1 MAITSSIIP
10 SFRSPIIGGGL
21 SPRARISKLIRPK
34 ISNMRSMI
42 DGLKPIIKS
51 PIGEGGVLSR
61 ASNFIR
67 PKISNV
73 GSMIN
78 NLRPNIDQRG
88 QGGSKNRFLS
98 NFMGFGSK
106 RNEKKIKKSMKL
118 LRNILVETFEIAKIL
133 RVGVQKTAEQL
144 KGLAS
149 GKGGGGG
156 GFLGGLFGGLLGG
169 LLFGGGPIL
178 LAIKAIIGGAIV
190 NWLGEKFFPETT
202 EKIKKWVGSKIKVQV
217 KRFVDAYLPTAIIT
231 LIAGGLLAKAF
242 PGAAKTL
249 VGGGVKAVGKTA
261 LVGGAVGTGLAI
273 GSQMGG
279 DGQGMGVQSVGITT
293 KLLEKFD
300 SILDRFSTA
309 ITSFSTGA
317 MFNEKEGDTIINV
330 TSNDSSN
337 VSNISSK
344 NTNLINNATTNN
356 NISNH
361 INNIKNG
368 TSGTNVTFVPYNVN
382 ANNNQPSAVSP
393 IINPS
398 PSPNNSEDFAFYTS
412 HNPDSYSDFET
423 KLMYNIVE
431 A

>member
-21 SPRARISKLIRPK
+21 FPRARISRLIRPK

-42 DGLKPIIKS
+42 DGLKPTFKS
-51 PIGEGGVLSR
+51 PIGEGGLFSR

-78 NLRPNIDQRG
+78 NLRPNSDQRG
-88 QGGSKNRFLS
+88 QGESKNRFLS

-133 RVGVQKTAEQL
+133 RVGVQKIAEQL
-144 KGLAS
+144 KGLTS

-178 LAIKAIIGGAIV
+178 LTIKAIIAGAIV

-202 EKIKKWVGSKIKVQV
+202 ERIKNWIGSKV
-217 KRFVDAYLPTAIIT
+217 KGVVDAYLPTAIMGALAT
-231 LIAGGLLAKAF
+231 LLAARAF

-261 LVGGAVGTGLAI
+261 LVGGAAATGLAV

-300 SILDRFSTA
+300 SILNRFSTA

-330 TSNDSSN
+330 TSDSTSN
-337 VSNISSK
+337 VSNVNSQS
-344 NTNLINNATTNN
+344 NNLINNSTTNN

-368 TSGTNVTFVPYNVN
+368 TNGTNVTFVPYNVN

-393 IINPS
+393 IINSS

>member
-1 MAITSSIIP
+1 MK
-10 SFRSPIIGGGL
+10 GL
-21 SPRARISKLIRPK
+21 S
-34 ISNMRSMI
+34 
-42 DGLKPIIKS
+42 
-51 PIGEGGVLSR
+51 
-61 ASNFIR
+61 
-67 PKISNV
+67 
-73 GSMIN
+73 
-78 NLRPNIDQRG
+78 
-88 QGGSKNRFLS
+88 
-98 NFMGFGSK
+98 
-106 RNEKKIKKSMKL
+106 
-118 LRNILVETFEIAKIL
+118 
-133 RVGVQKTAEQL
+133 
-144 KGLAS
+144 S

-178 LAIKAIIGGAIV
+178 LAIKAIIAGAIV

-202 EKIKKWVGSKIKVQV
+202 ERIKNWIGSKV
-217 KRFVDAYLPTAIIT
+217 KGVVDAYLPTAIMGALAT
-231 LIAGGLLAKAF
+231 LLAARAF

-261 LVGGAVGTGLAI
+261 LVGGAAATGLAV

-330 TSNDSSN
+330 TSDSTSN
-337 VSNISSK
+337 VSNVNSQS
-344 NTNLINNATTNN
+344 NNLINNSTTNN

>member
-21 SPRARISKLIRPK
+21 FSRARSSNLIRPK

-42 DGLKPIIKS
+42 DGLKPTIKS
-51 PIGEGGVLSR
+51 PIGEGGVFSR

-78 NLRPNIDQRG
+78 NLRPNTDQRG
-88 QGGSKNRFLS
+88 QGESKGRFLS

-133 RVGVQKTAEQL
+133 RVGVQKIAEQL
-144 KGLAS
+144 KGLTS

-178 LAIKAIIGGAIV
+178 LTIKAIIAGAIV

-202 EKIKKWVGSKIKVQV
+202 ERIKNWIGSKV
-217 KRFVDAYLPTAIIT
+217 KGVVDAYLPTAIMGALAT
-231 LIAGGLLAKAF
+231 LLAARAF

-261 LVGGAVGTGLAI
+261 LVGGAAATGLAV

-300 SILDRFSTA
+300 SILNRFSTA

-330 TSNDSSN
+330 TSDSTSN
-337 VSNISSK
+337 VSNVNSQS
-344 NTNLINNATTNN
+344 NNLINNSTTNN

-398 PSPNNSEDFAFYTS
+398 PSPNNSEDFAFYTA

>member
-21 SPRARISKLIRPK
+21 FSRARTSRLIRPK

-51 PIGEGGVLSR
+51 PIGEGGVFSR

-78 NLRPNIDQRG
+78 NLRPNTDQRG
-88 QGGSKNRFLS
+88 QGESKGRFLS

-118 LRNILVETFEIAKIL
+118 LRNTLVETFEVAKIL
-133 RVGVQKTAEQL
+133 RVAVKKVAEQL
-144 KGLAS
+144 KGLAAN
-149 GKGGGGG
+149 KG
-156 GFLGGLFGGLLGG
+156 GGLLGG
-169 LLFGGGPIL
+169 GIIGNLLKL
-178 LAIKAIIGGAIV
+178 VIGGALT
-190 NWLGEKFFPETT
+190 NWLGETFFPETT
-202 EKIKKWVGSKIKVQV
+202 DKIKEWVRTSVGTAV
-217 KRFVDAYLPTAIIT
+217 KNFMEPYMPWLKGAGIM
-231 LIAGGLLAKAF
+231 IALFSILNPKL
-242 PGAAKTL
+242 AAKTGL
-249 VGGGVKAVGKTA
+249 RALSLGGLPVCVGLGLGLGSTVKGLDPNSAANINSAGVTP
-261 LVGGAVGTGLAI
+261 
-273 GSQMGG
+273 
-279 DGQGMGVQSVGITT
+279 D
-293 KLLEKFD
+293 LLSKFNN
-300 SILDRFSTA
+300 ILDKFSNG
-309 ITSFSTGA
+309 IKSFVFGTPVDGKDYS
-317 MFNEKEGDTIINV
+317 KEG
-330 TSNDSSN
+330 N
-337 VSNISSK
+337 VSFNTFSNTVTNTSSA
-344 NTNLINNATTNN
+344 NNLINNSTTNN

-382 ANNNQPSAVSP
+382 ANNNQSSAVSP

-398 PSPNNSEDFAFYTS
+398 PSPNNSEDFAFYTA

>member
-21 SPRARISKLIRPK
+21 FSRARTSRLIRPK

-78 NLRPNIDQRG
+78 NLRPNTDQRG
-88 QGGSKNRFLS
+88 QGESKGRFLS

-133 RVGVQKTAEQL
+133 RVGVQKIAEQL
-144 KGLAS
+144 KGLTS

-178 LAIKAIIGGAIV
+178 LTIKAIIAGAIV

-202 EKIKKWVGSKIKVQV
+202 ERIKNWIGSKV
-217 KRFVDAYLPTAIIT
+217 KGVVDAYLPTAIMGALAT
-231 LIAGGLLAKAF
+231 LLAARAF

-261 LVGGAVGTGLAI
+261 LVGGAAATGLAV

-300 SILDRFSTA
+300 SILNRFSTA

-330 TSNDSSN
+330 TSDSTSN
-337 VSNISSK
+337 VSNVNSQS
-344 NTNLINNATTNN
+344 NNLINNSTTNN

-368 TSGTNVTFVPYNVN
+368 TNGTNVTFVPYNVN

-393 IINPS
+393 IINSS

>member
-21 SPRARISKLIRPK
+21 FSRARISKLIRPK

-78 NLRPNIDQRG
+78 NLRPNTDQRG
-88 QGGSKNRFLS
+88 QGQSKNRFLS

-106 RNEKKIKKSMKL
+106 RNEKKIKRSMKL

-144 KGLAS
+144 KGLSS

-178 LAIKAIIGGAIV
+178 LAIKAIIAGAIV

-202 EKIKKWVGSKIKVQV
+202 ERIKNWIGSKV
-217 KRFVDAYLPTAIIT
+217 KGVVDAYLPTAIMGALAT
-231 LIAGGLLAKAF
+231 LLAARAF

-261 LVGGAVGTGLAI
+261 LVGGAAATGLAV

-330 TSNDSSN
+330 TSDSTSN
-337 VSNISSK
+337 VSNVNSQS
-344 NTNLINNATTNN
+344 NNLINNSTTNN

-368 TSGTNVTFVPYNVN
+368 TNGTNVTFVPYNVN

>member
-10 SFRSPIIGGGL
+10 SFRSPIVGGGVF
-21 SPRARISKLIRPK
+21 SRARVSNLIRPK

-42 DGLKPIIKS
+42 DGLKPTFKS
-51 PIGEGGVLSR
+51 PIGEGGVFSR
-61 ASNFIR
+61 ASSFIR

-78 NLRPNIDQRG
+78 NLRPNTDQRG
-88 QGGSKNRFLS
+88 QGQSKGRFLS

-133 RVGVQKTAEQL
+133 RVGVEKTAKQL
-144 KGLAS
+144 KGLLS

-156 GFLGGLFGGLLGG
+156 GLLGGLFGGLLGG

-178 LAIKAIIGGAIV
+178 LAIKAIVAGAIV

-202 EKIKKWVGSKIKVQV
+202 ERIKGWIGGKVKGV
-217 KRFVDAYLPTAIIT
+217 VDAYLPTAIMGALAT
-231 LIAGGLLAKAF
+231 LLAARAF
-242 PGAAKTL
+242 PKAAKTL
-249 VGGGVKAVGKTA
+249 VGGGLKAAGRTA
-261 LVGGAVGTGLAI
+261 ATGAVVGTGLAV

-279 DGQGMGVQSVGITT
+279 GNDQAMGVQSVGITT
-293 KLLEKFD
+293 KLLKKFD
-300 SILDRFSTA
+300 SIIDRFSSA
-309 ITSFSTGA
+309 ITSFSTGS
-317 MFNEKEGDTIINV
+317 MFNEKEGDTVINV

-344 NTNLINNATTNN
+344 NTNLINNSTTNNN

-368 TSGTNVTFVPYNVN
+368 NIGTNVSFVPYNVN

-398 PSPNNSEDFAFYTS
+398 PSPNNSQDFAFYTS